1 MSFPRRMGPAL
12 ALATLISF
20 THVASSHADDITSG
34 SSAPAAEL
42 TISAPATIDANWYTG
57 GTLHKATAREWL
69 QGSTQNQL
77 ATASDW
83 VLTSKDQKAKVDAA
97 AGNMSLVLPSA
108 DKLRQCINAA
118 LRRHSDLYSSMPA
131 SDIAM
136 TCMITLKI

>member
-1 MSFPRRMGPAL
+1 MGPAF
-12 ALATLISF
+12 ALAALVSF
-20 THVASSHADDITSG
+20 VHVAPSRADDAASG
-34 SSAPAAEL
+34 SSAAVAVD
-42 TISAPATIDANWYTG
+42 ATWYAG

-69 QGSTQNQL
+69 AASTQNQL

-83 VLTSKDQKAKVDAA
+83 VLTSKEQKAKVDAS
-97 AGNMSLVLPSA
+97 GDMSLVLPSA

-136 TCMITLKI
+136 TCMITLKL